1 MLWSRQIS
9 HLQTRMVAKAPLISV
24 LVVAYNSG
32 AHLPRCLAAL
42 EAQSF
47 RDFEILVLDNGSS
60 DGDNIDLSDLGV
72 PAKLVRSPENIG
84 FAAGNNLLARQARGT
99 WLALLNPDAF
109 AEPDWLQAFTDAVA
123 RYDGISVFGS
133 TQLLD
138 SDPAVLDGAG
148 DHYSPLGLA
157 WRGDRLK
164 PASLMSED
172 AEVMGPCAAAAF
184 YRRDVFEQVG
194 GFAETYFC
202 YYEDVELGLRL
213 RLAGERCIQLAGA
226 RVRHVASA
234 IAGENSEFSRYHI
247 TRNRIWTFLRT
258 MPAPLFHLLL
268 PLLLAQLGL
277 IVLLGPV
284 RGDSAV
290 RARAIRD
297 ALAAFPE
304 VMKQRAAIQASRKAG
319 IYTFLSALTWNPAK
333 LFSSEGDRRPIRR
346 ENRAGPVPLTGVEHA
361 AD

>member
-1 MLWSRQIS
+1 
-9 HLQTRMVAKAPLISV
+9 MVARAPLISV

-32 AHLPRCLAAL
+32 AYLPRCLAAL
-42 EAQSF
+42 EAQTF
-47 RDFEILVLDNGSS
+47 RDFEILVLDNGSP
-60 DGDNIDLSDLGV
+60 DDADIDLSNLGV

-84 FAAGNNLLARQARGT
+84 FAAGNNLLARQAQGT

-109 AEPDWLQAFTDAVA
+109 ADPDWLQTFADAVE

-138 SDPAVLDGAG
+138 SDPALLDGAG

-164 PASLMSED
+164 PASLVMED

-184 YRRDVFEQVG
+184 YRRDVFERVG

-213 RLAGERCIQLAGA
+213 RLTGERCVQLAGA
-226 RVRHVASA
+226 RVKHVASA
-234 IAGENSEFSRYHI
+234 IAGQGSDFSRYHV
-247 TRNRIWTFLRT
+247 TRNRIWTFLRM
-258 MPAPLFHLLL
+258 MPAPVFHLFL

-290 RARAIRD
+290 RVRAIRD
-297 ALAAFPE
+297 AFAAFPE
-304 VMKQRAAIQASRKAG
+304 VMKQRVEIQADRKVG
-319 IYTFLSALTWNPAK
+319 ICTFLSALSWNPAK
-333 LFSSEGDRRPIRR
+333 LIAHEGDRRPIRR
-346 ENRAGPVPLTGVEHA
+346 ENKAGPVPPSGVEHA

>member
-1 MLWSRQIS
+1 
-9 HLQTRMVAKAPLISV
+9 MVARAPLISV

-32 AHLPRCLAAL
+32 TYLPRCLAAL
-42 EAQSF
+42 EAQTF
-47 RDFEILVLDNGSS
+47 RDFEVLVLDNGSP
-60 DGDNIDLSDLGV
+60 DGECIALDGLGV
-72 PAKLVRSPENIG
+72 PARLVRSPDNVG
-84 FAAGNNLLARQARGT
+84 FAAGNNLLARQAEGT

-109 AEPDWLQAFTDAVA
+109 AETDWLQAFADAVT
-123 RYDGISVFGS
+123 RYDGIAVFGS

-138 SDPAVLDGAG
+138 SDPGLLDGAG

-164 PASLMSED
+164 PASLIDED

-184 YRRDVFEQVG
+184 YRRDAFARVG
-194 GFAETYFC
+194 GFAESYFC

-234 IAGENSEFSRYHI
+234 ITGQNSEFSRYHI

-258 MPAPLFHLLL
+258 MPAPVFHLIL
-268 PLLLAQLGL
+268 PLFLAQLGL
-277 IVLLGPV
+277 IILLGPV

-290 RARAIRD
+290 RGRAIYD
-297 ALAAFPE
+297 AFAAFPA
-304 VMKQRAAIQASRKAG
+304 VMRQRATIQASRRAG
-319 IYTFLSALTWNPAK
+319 IIAFLAALSWNPTK
-333 LFSSEGDRRPIRR
+333 LFGSKGDRRPIRH
-346 ENRAGPVPLTGVEHA
+346 ENRAGPIPPTGVEHA
-361 AD
+361 TD

>member
-1 MLWSRQIS
+1 
-9 HLQTRMVAKAPLISV
+9 MVARAPLISV

-32 AHLPRCLAAL
+32 AYLPRCLAAL
-42 EAQSF
+42 EAQTF
-47 RDFEILVLDNGSS
+47 RDFEILVLDNGSP
-60 DGDNIDLSDLGV
+60 DGDDIDLSDLGV
-72 PAKLVRSPENIG
+72 PAELVHSPENIG
-84 FAAGNNLLARQARGT
+84 FAGGNNLLARQARGT
-99 WLALLNPDAF
+99 WLSLLNPDAF
-109 AEPDWLQAFTDAVA
+109 ADPGWLQAFADAVV

-138 SDPAVLDGAG
+138 SDPALLDGAG

-164 PASLMSED
+164 PASLVTED

-184 YRRDVFEQVG
+184 YRRDVFERVG

-234 IAGENSEFSRYHI
+234 IAGQNSEFSRYHI

-258 MPAPLFHLLL
+258 MPAPVFYLFL
-268 PLLLAQLGL
+268 PLLLAQLAL

-290 RARAIRD
+290 RGRAIRD
-297 ALAAFPE
+297 AFAAFPA
-304 VMKQRAAIQASRKAG
+304 VMKQRAVIQGSRKAG
-319 IYTFLSALTWNPAK
+319 ICTFLSALSWNPAK

-346 ENRAGPVPLTGVEHA
+346 ENRAGPIPPTGVEHA

>member
-1 MLWSRQIS
+1 
-9 HLQTRMVAKAPLISV
+9 MVARAPLISV

-32 AHLPRCLAAL
+32 AYLPRCLTAL
-42 EAQSF
+42 EAQTF
-47 RDFEILVLDNGSS
+47 RDFEILVLDNGSP
-60 DGDNIDLSDLGV
+60 DGDDIDLGDLGV
-72 PAKLVRSPENIG
+72 PAELVRSPENIG

-109 AEPDWLQAFTDAVA
+109 AEPDWLQAFADAVA

-138 SDPAVLDGAG
+138 SDPGLLDGAG

-164 PASLMSED
+164 PASLISED

-184 YRRDVFEQVG
+184 YRKNVFEQVG

-258 MPAPLFHLLL
+258 MPAPAFHLIL
-268 PLLLAQLGL
+268 PLLLAQLAL

-290 RARAIRD
+290 RVRAIRD
-297 ALAAFPE
+297 ALAAFPA
-304 VMKQRAAIQASRKAG
+304 VMKQRAAIQASRKVG
-319 IYTFLSALTWNPAK
+319 VCTFLSALSWNPAK
-333 LFSSEGDRRPIRR
+333 LFTSEGDRRPIRR
-346 ENRAGPVPLTGVEHA
+346 ENRAGPVSPTGVEHA

>member
-1 MLWSRQIS
+1 
-9 HLQTRMVAKAPLISV
+9 MVARAPLITV

-32 AHLPRCLAAL
+32 AYLPRCLAAL
-42 EAQSF
+42 EAQTF
-47 RDFEILVLDNGSS
+47 RDFDILVLDNGSP
-60 DGDNIDLSDLGV
+60 DGDDIDLSNLGI
-72 PAKLVRSPENIG
+72 PAELVRSPENIG
-84 FAAGNNLLARQARGT
+84 FAAGNNLLARQAQGT

-109 AEPDWLQAFTDAVA
+109 ADPGWLQAFADAVV

-138 SDPAVLDGAG
+138 SNPALLDGAG

-164 PASLMSED
+164 PASLMTED

-184 YRRDVFEQVG
+184 YRRDVFERVG

-258 MPAPLFHLLL
+258 MPAPVFHLIL

-297 ALAAFPE
+297 ALAAFPA

-319 IYTFLSALTWNPAK
+319 ICTFLSALSWNPAK

-346 ENRAGPVPLTGVEHA
+346 ENRAGSIPPNGVEHA